1 MMKNSP
7 GDTLSLKYGRI
18 HGEIIHL
25 LRKCFLRTYYVP
37 RSVLRPWGRVVNQ
50 PTPNLCPYEVYFLV
64 EDMRDL
70 MRNQGL
76 TITYSISSGGG
87 NGSPLQYSCLEN
99 PMDRG
104 AWRDTIHGVAEN
116 RTQLKR
122 LSTHVQYIITD
133 VTLDGAVHQRGHI

>member
-1 MMKNSP
+1 MMKNSA
-7 GDTLSLKYGRI
+7 GDTLSLRYGRI

-25 LRKCFLRTYYVP
+25 LRKRFLRAYYVP

-87 NGSPLQYSCLEN
+87 NGSPLQYSCL
-99 PMDRG
+99 
-104 AWRDTIHGVAEN
+104 
-116 RTQLKR
+116 
-122 LSTHVQYIITD
+122 
-133 VTLDGAVHQRGHI
+133 